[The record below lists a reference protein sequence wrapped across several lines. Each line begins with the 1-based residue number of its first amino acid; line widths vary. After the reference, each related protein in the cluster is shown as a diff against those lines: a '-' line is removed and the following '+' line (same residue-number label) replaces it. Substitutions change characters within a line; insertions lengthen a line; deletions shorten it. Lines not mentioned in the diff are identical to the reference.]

1 MVVIA
6 LISIIIL
13 GATRVDFNRSSNQQK
28 LAIFTNEIVSKI
40 ETVRNNALIWKG
52 IGIDVETPDQ
62 WRIIIWNTSPG
73 SIETS
78 YYTWGSWTNSDEY
91 SVNPDSFYEITDL
104 NCISLDNNIT
114 EAAAGN
120 RALYIDGNELALSEF
135 NTTPTPPSTCSNN
148 GFKILEFTT
157 SYRNLTKT
165 VRINTLSWL
174 IEVD

>member
-28 LAIFTNEIVSKI
+28 LAIFTNEVTSKI

-52 IGIDVETPDQ
+52 IGTDVETPDQ

-78 YYTWGSWTNSDEY
+78 YYTWGSWTISDEY

-104 NCISLDNNIT
+104 NCISLDNSIT
-114 EAAAGN
+114 EPAAGN

-135 NTTPTPPSTCSNN
+135 NVIPTPPSTCSND

-165 VRINTLSWL
+165 VKINTLSWL